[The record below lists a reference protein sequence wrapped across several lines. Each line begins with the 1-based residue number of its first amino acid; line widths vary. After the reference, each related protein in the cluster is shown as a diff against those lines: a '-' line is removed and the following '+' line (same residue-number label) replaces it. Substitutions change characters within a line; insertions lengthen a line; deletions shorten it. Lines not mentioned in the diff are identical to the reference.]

1 MLKRSIPHYRPHHI
15 IPSGGVKR
23 GRARLRQGTLHENS
37 GRGDN
42 GGSWHLTSCGMLAVY
57 CAHHDMAELT
67 VERFEEGMES
77 FAKIVKEGF
86 DATASKVE
94 VEGLHKDL
102 KADLRRI
109 EALMVT
115 KSYLDEKLFILKGD
129 LIEKLRKTNEKLDF
143 VVALLRARSILS
155 DDDLKRIRSEFQI
168 FPSLST

>member
-1 MLKRSIPHYRPHHI
+1 MDQQAPAS
-15 IPSGGVKR
+15 
-23 GRARLRQGTLHENS
+23 A
-37 GRGDN
+37 N
-42 GGSWHLTSCGMLAVY
+42 GNGAK
-57 CAHHDMAELT
+57 T
-67 VERFEEGMES
+67 VEE
-77 FAKIVKEGF
+77 KIDRLAIAVKEGF
-86 DATASKVE
+86 DGVDAQLKTVASKVE